1 LEIAKKYR
9 TTVEDILRV
18 NEFGADD
25 VIGVGQQIIV
35 PRKIS

>member
-1 LEIAKKYR
+1 LENSKKIPHNGGGY
-9 TTVEDILRV
+9 LRV

-35 PRKIS
+35 PRK